1 MQLFPGNYRW
11 FIVFLLFIA
20 TTINYVDR
28 QLLGLLKPMLEKE
41 FIWSESDFAY
51 IVMAFSGAYAVGLAL
66 AGRFIDRVG
75 TKAGISISV
84 VFWSLAGMA
93 HALAKSVTGFIL
105 ARLSL
110 GLGESGNFP
119 GAAKAV
125 AEWFPKKERGIATG
139 IFNAGPS
146 VGVIVSLLLVPLILR
161 KYGWQEVF
169 WITGALGFI
178 WLIFWIRFFEIP
190 HKQHRLSARELS
202 LISED
207 EIFYPTEKQKITWGK
222 LFLFP
227 QTWAMVAGKFFIDP
241 IFWFFL
247 FWLPSYFS
255 EAFSLDLKKPSL
267 PLMTIYLAATLGSL
281 GGGVLSSWLI
291 RKGWTALN
299 ARKFSLFIVA
309 VAEVSVLFTQFASGP
324 WMAVILISISIA
336 FHQAWSTNIFT
347 MASDLFPVEAV
358 GSVAGIAGMAGSLGG
373 FLFPLL
379 IGFILDFYKTT
390 GNITTGY
397 HLIFT
402 MCGLTYIFVAL
413 LIHILT
419 RKAAQ
424 VPLSM
429 IQHN

>member
-1 MQLFPGNYRW
+1 MHLFKGNYRW
-11 FIVFLLFIA
+11 FIVFLLLIA

-41 FIWSESDFAY
+41 FNWSESDFAR
-51 IVMAFSGAYAVGLAL
+51 IVMAFSAAYAIGLLL

-84 VFWSLAGMA
+84 IFWSLAGMA
-93 HALAKSVTGFIL
+93 HALAKSVFGFII

-146 VGVIVSLLLVPLILR
+146 VGVVVSLLMVPIILQH
-161 KYGWQEVF
+161 YGWQEVF

-178 WLIFWIRFFEIP
+178 WLIFWIRFYEIP
-190 HKQHRLSARELS
+190 ARQHRLSAEELALIREN
-202 LISED
+202 EM
-207 EIFYPTEKQKITWGK
+207 PAAVQKQKIIWRK
-222 LFLFP
+222 LFFFP

-247 FWLPSYFS
+247 FWLPSYFA

-267 PLMTIYLAATLGSL
+267 PLMTIYLAATLGSF

-299 ARKFSLFIVA
+299 ARKFSLFVVA
-309 VAEVSVLFTQFASGP
+309 VAEVSILFTQFASGP
-324 WMAVILISISIA
+324 WMAVALISISIA

-347 MASDLFPVEAV
+347 LASDLFPVEAV

-373 FLFPLL
+373 FLFPWL
-379 IGFILDFYKTT
+379 IGFILDYYKAA

-402 MCGLTYIFVAL
+402 MCGFTYILVAT
-413 LIHILT
+413 LIHLLT
-419 RKAAQ
+419 RKSNQ
-424 VPLSM
+424 VPLSK
-429 IQHN
+429 ILA